1 MKIFKYDKY
10 HEDSGRNASWAKIA
24 DGREAHDIDDY
35 FTYLVKVGDNRFQVL
50 KEWCI
55 DTELS
60 DMEKYTVKKEV
71 RKAVSCIYEAWDRL
85 SGLNHTIDAV
95 DFKEEEI
102 LDNMVYD
109 LNKYL
114 KEELWFIR
122 IILKQEIVLRERV
135 RV

>member
-10 HEDSGRNASWAKIA
+10 CEDDGRNTYWARMIDNKKA
-24 DGREAHDIDDY
+24 KLYNGRW
-35 FTYLVKVGDNRFQVL
+35 LVKSGETQFEVL
-50 KEWCI
+50 PEWCI

-114 KEELWFIR
+114 KEEL
-122 IILKQEIVLRERV
+122 
-135 RV
+135 

>member
-1 MKIFKYDKY
+1 MKIFKYDKFCEDTKDKEY
-10 HEDSGRNASWAKIA
+10 IIDHEWAKIS
-24 DGREAHDIDDY
+24 DGKEAHSLDAAGY
-35 FTYLVKVGDNRFQVL
+35 YTVNVGSL
-50 KEWCI
+50 KFSVIEEWCV

-114 KEELWFIR
+114 KEEL
-122 IILKQEIVLRERV
+122 
-135 RV
+135 